1 MPQSL
6 LDLLWRDHPSAP
18 QGGARGPRAR
28 VQTGAVVET
37 AIRIADVDGLAG
49 VRIRDLATALGISTM
64 AVYTHVNSRD
74 DLLVLMA
81 DSAHAG
87 MDRPEFGRA
96 GWETRVRRLAAANLA
111 LYRAH
116 PWLLDIADD
125 RVAFGPGT
133 IGKYDHELQAF
144 DALDL
149 DDVTRDAA
157 LTFVLDFV
165 RASAR
170 SMRPRGADVDAVG
183 LWGQWSDRLASYVGA
198 DYPLAVR
205 VGAAAGQAMNAPYSP
220 THAYEF
226 GLARVIDALDRLVH
240 TPDR

>member
-18 QGGARGPRAR
+18 RGGARGPRAR
-28 VQTGAVVET
+28 VQTGAVVEA
-37 AIRIADVDGLAG
+37 AIRIADADGLAS

-74 DLLVLMA
+74 DLLVLMV

-87 MDRPEFGRA
+87 MERAEFGRA
-96 GWETRVRRLAAANLA
+96 GWDTRVRRLAAANLA

-116 PWLLDIADD
+116 PWLLDISDD
-125 RVAFGPGT
+125 RVAFGPGA
-133 IGKYDHELQAF
+133 IGKYDHELHAF

-170 SMRPRGADVDAVG
+170 SMRPRGGQADTAQ
-183 LWGQWSDRLASYVGA
+183 LWSQWSDRLAAYLGA

-205 VGAAAGQAMNAPYSP
+205 VGATAGQAMNAPYSP
-220 THAYEF
+220 AHAYEF
-226 GLARVIDALDRLVH
+226 GLARVIDALGGLVR
-240 TPDR
+240 TPR